1 MPEHRSPAAP
11 RWAHRLRRALTGALW
26 LVALWWFGGWL
37 WDQPFMERPRMLWQ
51 INRMDA
57 PFALPVPV
65 QGVAARRIADTWHG
79 PRDGG
84 ARRHEGTDI
93 FAARGTP
100 VRSSTV
106 GIVASIR
113 EGGIGG
119 KQVWVLG
126 PARQR
131 HYYAHLDGWAPEL
144 ATGDVVQP
152 GSLLGFV
159 GTTGNAQGT
168 PPHLH
173 YGIYGA
179 EGALNPWPLLQAGAA
194 ASTPGAAERN
204 RR

>member
-1 MPEHRSPAAP
+1 
-11 RWAHRLRRALTGALW
+11 
-26 LVALWWFGGWL
+26 
-37 WDQPFMERPRMLWQ
+37 MLWR

-57 PFALPVPV
+57 PLALPVPV
-65 QGVAARRIADTWHG
+65 QGVAARRIADTWHD

-84 ARRHEGTDI
+84 TRRHEGTDI

-106 GIVASIR
+106 GIVAAIR

-152 GSLLGFV
+152 GTLLGFV

-179 EGALNPWPLLQAGAA
+179 EGALNPWPLLQAGAVDA
-194 ASTPGAAERN
+194 VRKRP
-204 RR
+204 

>member
-11 RWAHRLRRALTGALW
+11 RWPHRLRRALTGALW

-37 WDQPFMERPRMLWQ
+37 WDQPFMERPRMLWR

-57 PFALPVPV
+57 PLALPVPV

-119 KQVWVLG
+119 KQVWVLDRTNPVG
-126 PARQR
+126 RPVEG
-131 HYYAHLDGWAPEL
+131 LTLLPGWE
-144 ATGDVVQP
+144 
-152 GSLLGFV
+152 SFV
-159 GTTGNAQGT
+159 GAGPMPMPNHTTRMGT
-168 PPHLH
+168 K
-173 YGIYGA
+173 A
-179 EGALNPWPLLQAGAA
+179 ALGSALKAVISGYMAA
-194 ASTPGAAERN
+194 
-204 RR
+204 

>member
-37 WDQPFMERPRMLWQ
+37 WDQPFMERPRMLWR

-57 PFALPVPV
+57 PLAL
-65 QGVAARRIADTWHG
+65 
-79 PRDGG
+79 
-84 ARRHEGTDI
+84 
-93 FAARGTP
+93 P

-152 GSLLGFV
+152 GTLLGFV

-194 ASTPGAAERN
+194 ASTPGAAAQP